1 MLIWTTHLSKRKL
14 AAAAIAFVTFLT
26 TAFCLSAYHSSEK
39 NTDPLCLTNNS
50 ERVAYLRSFGWEIKE
65 EPVETLQFI
74 LPKQLEEPYLSY
86 NQLQLAQGFD
96 LSACCG
102 KQVTRYTYAVTNYP
116 ERTEGVQ
123 ANLYLCEERPVAGD
137 LCCPGEGG
145 FQLPLI
151 PAEAPEG

>member
-1 MLIWTTHLSKRKL
+1 MLIWTARFSRKK
-14 AAAAIAFVTFLT
+14 AAAAVIVFGALIAVLILLTDRSSAPAGTTSCLT
-26 TAFCLSAYHSSEK
+26 T
-39 NTDPLCLTNNS
+39 NT
-50 ERVAYLRSFGWEIKE
+50 ERTAYLESLGWIV
-65 EPVETLQFI
+65 EPEPLETLQFL
-74 LPKQLEEPYLSY
+74 LPETLEDPYLSY

-151 PAEAPEG
+151 PAEASEG